1 MSASSSRPS
10 GCPPVMS
17 RRDLRGDAH
26 RVFELVPKDP
36 VLLGHDLE
44 RLACAEQGQ
53 RVVQPGAP
61 AREDRL
67 DREWKIRPGCGL
79 APPRAKIGCPRPRD
93 GSTINSATSYA
104 GSRIKEA

>member
-10 GCPPVMS
+10 GYPPVMS
-17 RRDLRGDAH
+17 RRDLRGDAY
-26 RVFELVPKDP
+26 RVFELVAKDP

-53 RVVQPGAP
+53 RVVQP
-61 AREDRL
+61 
-67 DREWKIRPGCGL
+67 
-79 APPRAKIGCPRPRD
+79 APPRAKIGCPKPRD